1 MPTTPYMHAGEA
13 ATWVAVAQVTDL
25 KPETACV
32 VHAAGTELALIR
44 TPEGFFA
51 LDNTCPHSG
60 GPLGEGLVEG
70 HTLTCPLH
78 SWQFDCKTGTCL
90 TEQKQ
95 PPQRRYAVKLEGGQV
110 WVEVPAVMPPA
121 AAEESRGAAT
131 AHTVAEGWRAVAQV
145 ADWRPGTVRQV
156 QAGAAT
162 IALVCSTAGFH
173 ALDNACTHAGGPL
186 GEGSLEGTTVRCPL
200 HGWEFDARTGRCLTE
215 PGRCQPTL
223 ETRVA
228 QGQVWVRLA
237 PSSMAP
243 TPVDDPASKKSRVE
257 LWKAVKHGIDVWPD
271 ILRYAQEGTPMAAI
285 DEADLERMKW
295 YGYFYRKNNDNNHYM
310 CRVRLPGCTMT
321 ANQARA
327 LAFIAYESGYSI
339 VDVTTRGNVQVQGLT
354 IEKLPGVRAALE
366 RVGLTSRQSGHDNI
380 RNITSHPWSGIDAEE
395 LLDTRELARHIQAMI
410 IGNREFADLP
420 RKFNIALSGRAEAA
434 AHAWTQD
441 ISYVAA
447 PGPDGTV
454 GFQLLLGGNQG
465 QAPHLAWHIPVFV
478 RPEQVLGVTAATL
491 RTFRDLGHRHNR
503 NQVRFRYLIERLGS
517 DQTLLE
523 IEQRLGYELERF
535 PQAPPRPGREEDFI
549 GWFKQKQADLWAVG
563 VCVPVGRLTWDQLE
577 GLAVMARQYGDG
589 TLRTTYNQNLVLPGI
604 PSSARQAVGYTL
616 ARYGLTF
623 EPDALTRHMVACT
636 GKQFCNLAVT
646 ETKGYAYQLIEAL
659 RRRNV
664 QLHGINIHLSGCP
677 SACAMSYTADIGLK
691 GVKMRRRL
699 RVVDAFDVYL
709 GGGIAQDVQMGILYQ
724 KSVPFDQL
732 PEFLDQVVHDFY
744 MHRSDTETFS
754 QYWRK
759 KLQGHTAEPASQELP
774 TWRCARCGHLHVASD
789 PPPFCPLCAALRAQ
803 FEPAPT
809 TPSETAERDALATP
823 VPARRTRRA
832 DRAIQSAPPR
842 TAAGPGLWLC
852 PSCALQHTGEQ
863 PPELCPVCG
872 VPGSDFRCPEQRTA
886 AIQGDAP
893 VSTRQPKPTG
903 KRLLIVGGSIAGH
916 TAAQTVRALDPAAQ
930 ITLVTDEPH
939 TFYNRLNLT
948 RFLAEEVTRAA
959 LFDYTP
965 AWYAEQQVEV
975 LTETRVIALDPIKKL
990 ALLSAGR
997 ELPYDA
1003 CILTHGS
1010 AAHTPPFYRADLPGV
1025 CLLRTLADVE
1035 GIIDQVRSGTRV
1047 AVIGGGVLG
1056 LEAAYGLV
1064 KRQAMVRVFERAP
1077 SLLPRQLDQAAAA
1090 LFAAMV
1096 RDKGIEPHV
1105 HVGIQELLGSARVQG
1120 LQLADGQRFEADLV
1134 LVSTG
1139 IRPNIDWVKRSGIHC
1154 ARGVLVDDCMQT
1166 SAEQVFA
1173 AGDVAEWRAQVT
1185 GLWTNAIEQA
1195 KVAAANAVG
1204 QTAFFRGCVP
1214 VTILKC
1220 LDIPLVSMGEICED
1234 GDAISSRVQHNV
1246 ALQTYRRVIFRHG
1259 LPVGGLL
1266 LGTTRGMG
1274 DLRQLIE
1281 GGLELERL
1289 RQQVVPDE
1297 AMAVGA

>member
-1 MPTTPYMHAGEA
+1 MREDDAS
-13 ATWVAVAQVTDL
+13 TWVAVAPVTDL
-25 KPETACV
+25 ASETARV
-32 VHAAGTELALIR
+32 VRAAGLELALIR

-60 GPLGEGLVEG
+60 GPLGEGLVQG
-70 HTLTCPLH
+70 HTVTCPLH
-78 SWQFDCKTGTCL
+78 GWQFDCKTGTCL
-90 TEQKQ
+90 TEKQ
-95 PPQRRYAVKLEGGQV
+95 QSPQRRYAVKLERGQV
-110 WVEVPAVMPPA
+110 WVEVPAIMPPA
-121 AAEESRGAAT
+121 AATEEWVV
-131 AHTVAEGWRAVAQV
+131 VAEA
-145 ADWRPGTVRQV
+145 ADVRPGTVRQV

-162 IALVCSTAGFH
+162 IALVGSTAGIH
-173 ALDNACTHAGGPL
+173 ALDNACTHEGGPL
-186 GEGSLEGTTVRCPL
+186 GEGSVEGTTVRCPL

-215 PGRCQPTL
+215 QGRHQRTF
-223 ETRVA
+223 ETKVV
-228 QGQVWVRLA
+228 QGQVWVRVA
-237 PSSMAP
+237 PGAVAT
-243 TPVDDPASKKSRVE
+243 TPVDDLATKKSRVE
-257 LWKAVKHGIDVWPD
+257 IWKAAKHGIDVWPD

-285 DEADLERMKW
+285 DDADLERMKW

-310 CRVRLPGCTMT
+310 CRVRIPGCTMT

-339 VDVTTRGNVQVQGLT
+339 VDVTTRGNVQIQGLT

-395 LLDTRELARHIQAMI
+395 LIDTRELARHIQAMI
-410 IGNREFADLP
+410 IGNREFSDLP
-420 RKFNIALSGRAEAA
+420 RKFNIALTGRAEAA

-441 ISYVAA
+441 ISYVAT

-465 QAPHLAWHIPVFV
+465 QAPHLAWHIPVCV

-491 RTFRDLGHRHNR
+491 RTFRDLGQRHNR
-503 NQVRFRYLIERLGS
+503 NQVRFRYLIERLGP
-517 DQTLLE
+517 DQVLLE

-535 PQAPPRPGREEDFI
+535 PQAPPRPARDEDFI
-549 GWFKQKQADLWAVG
+549 GWFKQKQEDLWAVG
-563 VCVPVGRLTWDQLE
+563 VCVPVGRLTWDQFE

-589 TLRTTYNQNLVLPGI
+589 TLRTTSNQNLVLPGI
-604 PSSARQAVGYTL
+604 ASAARQAVGYAL
-616 ARYGLTF
+616 ARHGLTF
-623 EPDALTRHMVACT
+623 EPDAVTRHMVACT

-664 QLHGINIHLSGCP
+664 QLHGINLHMSGCP

-691 GVKMRRRL
+691 GVKIRRRL

-724 KSVPFDQL
+724 KSVPFEQL
-732 PEFLDQVVHDFY
+732 PEFLEQVVHDFY
-744 MHRSDTETFS
+744 FHRSDTETFS

-759 KLQGHTAEPASQELP
+759 KLQGHQAEPASQELP

-803 FEPAPT
+803 FEPAPDAS
-809 TPSETAERDALATP
+809 SETEESAAPEA
-823 VPARRTRRA
+823 PARLAPIALSQATTARRA
-832 DRAIQSAPPR
+832 ARATRSAPPR
-842 TAAGPGLWLC
+842 AVAGPSPWLC
-852 PSCALQHTGEQ
+852 PSCALQHTGDA

-872 VPGSDFRCPEQRTA
+872 APGSDFRRREQRASA
-886 AIQGDAP
+886 ARGSATDGATLP
-893 VSTRQPKPTG
+893 RPTG

-916 TAAQTVRALDPAAQ
+916 TAAQTARSLDPTVQ
-930 ITLVTDEPH
+930 ITLVTDERY

-948 RFLAEEVTRAA
+948 RFLAQEVTREA

-975 LTETRVIALDPIKKL
+975 LTETRVISLDPIKKL
-990 ALLSAGR
+990 ALLSEGR

-1010 AAHTPPFYRADLPGV
+1010 AASTPPFYRAELPGV
-1025 CLLRTLADVE
+1025 FLLRTLADVE
-1035 GIIDQVRSGTRV
+1035 GIAEQVRPGVRV

-1064 KRQAMVRVFERAP
+1064 KRQATVQLFELAP
-1077 SLLPRQLDQAAAA
+1077 ILLPRQLDQAGAA
-1090 LFAAMV
+1090 LFTAMV

-1105 HVGIQELLGSARVQG
+1105 HVGVQELLGSARVEA
-1120 LQLADGQRFEADLV
+1120 LKLADGRHFEADLV

-1139 IRPNIDWVKRSGIHC
+1139 IRPNIEWVKRSGIHC
-1154 ARGVLVDDCMQT
+1154 NCGVLVDDSMQT

-1173 AGDVAEWRAQVT
+1173 AGDVVEWRGQVV

-1220 LDIPLVSMGEICED
+1220 LGIPLVSMGEILED
-1234 GDAISSRVQHNV
+1234 SDVVTSRVQHDETS
-1246 ALQTYRRVIFRHG
+1246 QTYRRVIFRHG
-1259 LPVGGLL
+1259 LPMGGLL

-1274 DLRQLIE
+1274 DMRKLIE

-1297 AMAVGA
+1297 AMVVGA